1 MIRVNNLSKK
11 YKNNLLFDNVNLS
24 FENKK
29 ISFLLGKNGSG
40 KTSLIKC
47 MFNLEK
53 YDGNILFNENEVNK
67 VRKECFVIWD
77 DAPFYTNLTGLHN
90 LDILSESAFSKNE
103 IIKCAL
109 KYLGMDILKRK
120 VKTYSY
126 GQRKKLALILV
137 DLLKPKYLVMDE
149 ISNGLDYESVCEL
162 KEQIKKWSD
171 NMTIIL
177 TGHQFGFYNDIVDD
191 IYIVKDKTIVPHITD
206 FQNKKES
213 LEELYDEELLEIR
226 D

>member
-11 YKNNLLFDNVNLS
+11 YKNNLLFDNVNIA
-24 FENKK
+24 FENNK

-47 MFNLEK
+47 IFGLEK
-53 YDGNILFNENEVNK
+53 YDGYISFDDKSVND
-67 VRKECFVIWD
+67 VRNKCFVIWD
-77 DAPFYTNLTGLHN
+77 DAPFYTNLTGLQN
-90 LDILSESAFSKNE
+90 IEVLSESKYSKHE
-103 IIKCAL
+103 IKKCAL

-126 GQRKKLALILV
+126 GQRKKLALIMV
-137 DLLKPKYLVMDE
+137 DLLKPVYLIMDE

-162 KEQIKKWSD
+162 KKQIKIWSID
-171 NMTIIL
+171 KTIIL

-191 IYIVKDKTIVPHITD
+191 IFVIKDNTISPCSRD
-206 FQNKKES
+206 FQNNDES
-213 LEELYDEELLEIR
+213 LEELYDEELLDIR